1 MLLEGHWAGAAPRIA
16 AKFALLDAEV
26 VGIQNTCDKPPLV
39 LREDERVSD
48 EAFELLWKLIHE
60 FTCFV

>member
-1 MLLEGHWAGAAPRIA
+1 MLEAHWAGAVPRIA

-39 LREDERVSD
+39 LGEDERVSD
-48 EAFELLWKLIHE
+48 EAFELLWKLFHE
-60 FTCFV
+60 FICFV